1 MYHPVHRIL
10 DGLSALVYYYAEIG
24 ATAKAPAI
32 RTMKYGIIMGYVTIV
47 GAYLTVS
54 ITGYWAFGN
63 Q

>member
-1 MYHPVHRIL
+1 MHRVL
-10 DGLSALVYYYAEIG
+10 DGLSALFCYCAEIG
-24 ATAKAPAI
+24 ATAKSPAI